1 MSSAQHVTSSPHP
14 RPWEE
19 KNPIVAG
26 VLAFLIPGAGHI
38 YQGRTIKGIIYCV
51 SILGLF
57 FWGQKLGEGMVVY
70 GDITLT
76 PPRVGPLSYV
86 AQLGV
91 GGFSLPAAFQNRRA
105 KEPSNHSIKKLSAV
119 FTAPFEGTLNPP
131 EGTEPSRLAGTVR
144 LEPAEGQFGPEVKG
158 TFDGTLDGKPIKL
171 ELGGSNFELDR
182 LVKAGTGRKLE
193 CGVVS
198 GDGSGPR
205 SRSIVGTVPR
215 SLINSYG
222 VTPDPGQLQDLNDR
236 LGKAYELALVF
247 TWIAGLLNFLAI
259 WDCVNG
265 PAYGFGD
272 EHTSASDAKSKTA
285 AAAGSPPPTDVKE
298 EPNRVETAPVQKTP
312 V

>member
-1 MSSAQHVTSSPHP
+1 MSSASPVTSSPHP

-19 KNPIVAG
+19 KNPIIAG
-26 VLAFLIPGAGHI
+26 VLAFLIPGAGHL

-70 GDITLT
+70 GYINLT

-91 GGFSLPAAFQNRRA
+91 GGLSLPAAFQNHRA
-105 KEPSNHSIKKLSAV
+105 KDPSNHAIKRLTAE
-119 FTAPFEGTLNPP
+119 FTSPFQGTLVPS
-131 EGTEPSRLAGTVR
+131 EGTEPNQLVGTVR
-144 LEPAEGQFGPEVKG
+144 LVPAEGQFAPEVKG
-158 TFDGTLDGKPIKL
+158 SFEGTLDGKPIKL
-171 ELGGSNFELDR
+171 DLGGSGFQLDP
-182 LVKAGTGRKLE
+182 LVKAGSGRRLE
-193 CGVVS
+193 CS
-198 GDGSGPR
+198 IADGDGAASR

-222 VTPDPGQLQDLNDR
+222 VTPDPSQIQGLDR

-272 EHTSASDAKSKTA
+272 EHAAAGDAKSKST
-285 AAAGSPPPTDVKE
+285 AAAGSPPPPDSKD
-298 EPNRVETAPVQKTP
+298 EPPRVETAPAQKTP